1 MDAVLAANI
10 IEATSNPINKVAES
24 DAKITDAESPI
35 LNRNTRKDEVSP
47 LAVVGLAVGPVKSV
61 PLSSVVRYNDSIV
74 ICGSDSDILLQAMI
88 LSTKFP
94 NIAVLQSGVC
104 ECVCVY
110 VGVGVCDC
118 TLPLT

>member
-10 IEATSNPINKVAES
+10 LEATSNPINKVAES
-24 DAKITDAESPI
+24 DVKITDSESPI
-35 LNRNTRKDEVSP
+35 SNRNTRRNETSP
-47 LAVVGLAVGPVKSV
+47 LAVAGLAVGPVKSV
-61 PLSSVVRYNDSIV
+61 PLSSVARYNDSIV

-104 ECVCVY
+104 ECACVY
-110 VGVGVCDC
+110 VFVCVC
-118 TLPLT
+118 MCM